1 MLAEYRKR
9 PQGLPDLLNLFALV
23 ADGVVLGKDGSL
35 LSSWW
40 YAGPDMESATENEMA
55 VLSGQMN
62 AALVGLGNG
71 WMIQADA
78 LRRPAVGYPDEGA
91 FPDPTTRLLDAERRA
106 FYTSGEATYESRYA
120 LTVTYLPPPDV
131 QAKVGDFFV
140 EGEKA
145 ERRGHE
151 LVLRAFE
158 RHRDQL
164 EDALSDRLALS
175 RMDSE
180 ALLAFLAHSVTG
192 LAHPV
197 RVPPVPVDLDFLLG
211 SQDLVLG
218 FEPRIGRLHVRP
230 IAITGF
236 PGETFPGILDFLNR
250 LPLDYRWSTRFIP
263 LDPATA
269 TARLRAIRRNWWQKR
284 QGLAGMVKEALNHG
298 GSTFGDRDAVRM
310 AEDADDAITE
320 ASSGAVRFGYYTSVL
335 LLLGEEPDAVEAGAR
350 QVMRELQHH
359 GFASRVET
367 INAGEAYLGSIPGHG
382 YRNVRRPLL
391 HTLNLA
397 DLLPTTSVFPGLEA
411 NPCSFYPHGSPPV
424 FFAETSGSTPF
435 RFHLH
440 VSDVGHAM
448 VIGPTGAG
456 KSTLVGLLLAQFFR
470 FPGARAFA
478 FDKGLSSYVLC
489 CAAGGDHYE
498 IAGENEA
505 LAFCPLAQVDDP
517 AERRWAAEWLEALLT
532 LQGIPVLP
540 RHQKALHTALERLA
554 HGEGRT
560 LTDFA
565 GTVQDQEI
573 RDGLRHYTLEGAM
586 GALLDAD
593 HDGLRHGR
601 FQVFEMEHLMNLGE
615 KNVIPVLL
623 YLFHRL
629 EQRLTGAPSLLVL
642 EEAWLLLGHPVFA
655 EKIEEWLRVLRK
667 RNCAVVFVSQNLSEV
682 EASPCRDLL
691 LESCPTKIF
700 LPNPEARTEQSAALY
715 RKVGLNERQI
725 EIIATATPKRHYYVV
740 SPLGRRLIDPAL
752 GPLALAFVGASGSED
767 IARARTLAERD
778 GDGWVPAWLRE
789 RGLAAWAERWSE
801 ITGGG
806 HAEGSS

>member
-1 MLAEYRKR
+1 
-9 PQGLPDLLNLFALV
+9 V
-23 ADGVVLGKDGSL
+23 ILGKDGSL
-35 LSSWW
+35 LASWW

-55 VLSGQMN
+55 VLSGQLN

-78 LRRPAVGYPDEGA
+78 LRRPAVGYPGGGA

-140 EGEKA
+140 EGEKG
-145 ERRGHE
+145 ERTGAE
-151 LVLRAFE
+151 LVLRGFE

-180 ALLAFLAHSVTG
+180 ALLAFLAHCVTG

-284 QGLAGMVKEALNHG
+284 QGLAGLVKEALHHG
-298 GSTFGDRDAVRM
+298 GTTFGDRDAVRM

-335 LLLGEEPDAVEAGAR
+335 LLLGEDIEAVEASAR
-350 QVMRELQHH
+350 QAMRELQHH

-411 NPCSFYPHGSPPV
+411 NPCSFYP
-424 FFAETSGSTPF
+424 SGSAPASF
-435 RFHLH
+435 
-440 VSDVGHAM
+440 
-448 VIGPTGAG
+448 
-456 KSTLVGLLLAQFFR
+456 
-470 FPGARAFA
+470 
-478 FDKGLSSYVLC
+478 VLC
-489 CAAGGDHYE
+489 LAAGGDHYE

-505 LAFCPLAQVDDP
+505 LAFCPLAEVDDP
-517 AERRWAAEWLEALLT
+517 AERRWAGEWLEALLT

-540 RHQKALHTALERLA
+540 RHQKALHTALGRLA

-593 HDGLRHGR
+593 RDGLRDGC

-629 EQRLTGAPSLLVL
+629 EQRLTGAPTLLVL

-715 RKVGLNERQI
+715 RKVGLNERQV

-740 SPLGRRLIDPAL
+740 SPLGRRLIDLAL

-767 IARARTLAERD
+767 IARARALAERE
-778 GDGWVPAWLRE
+778 GDAWVSAWLRE
-789 RGLAAWAERWSE
+789 RGLADWAERWRKA
-801 ITGGG
+801 TGGG
-806 HAEGSS
+806 S